1 MPIQQDTHEDQDEVV
16 QEAPRPLP
24 IIEAGID
31 REKVQESSPKGRLC
45 SWLVF
50 FIALVTFFPNLG
62 AFGLWDPWETHYGE
76 VTRNMVETH
85 DWVSPRWG
93 YEGRPVGEPPAE
105 KGPFFSKPVFIFWA
119 EAISIRIF
127 GFSEWAFRFPM
138 AMLALS
144 VVMMVFFSIRRIT
157 GNPWTG
163 VLAAIIVNT
172 SPQFFMIAR
181 QAQTDMPFVGNMS
194 IGLMFLTIAIF
205 SKHQALSD
213 TKFMRRLTLTL
224 LALGL
229 LIFPQLGIIA
239 TDVHPLSEIKGGSAA
254 SRALTHVWKT
264 GFYHA
269 LVYGLIAIPLFWS
282 ILMPT
287 LRARKS
293 QEGLSAE
300 FKDLWQ
306 RRLNLYLFYAFIAL
320 ATLSKGL
327 LGFLLPGA
335 IIFLFI
341 LITWNWKLL
350 SKVELLRGSG
360 IFVLVAFPWY
370 VAMFSVHGMAYYS
383 RFFVHDHFNRFG
395 SGVHQVD
402 TGLFEHFIKWLGFG
416 IFPWSGL
423 VPLALLPIFLTLK
436 TPKGRREQF
445 RIFLFL
451 WAFFSY
457 FLFTKSS
464 TKFHHYIFPA
474 LIPLGTLVGIWL
486 SALPRFPQKI
496 PRLAAVLAI
505 GFTLSLGWTIHD
517 DWQTLRN
524 LMTYKYDRPL
534 PENLPVDRNDLV
546 AEDSK
551 TTWEE
556 SRFFQETPKDIQE
569 GLTSA
574 WGYHPNVI
582 RFTVGLVILS
592 ALLWLFFPTARM
604 IRVGTAGMS
613 AAALILAIWS
623 LNIYLPMLT
632 PAWSQKYIF
641 DEYFDR
647 CSLMP
652 NPAPIDEVYTPL
664 LAHAGLGAISQH
676 LGARKKQVCE
686 EDIISWLFT
695 WRGETFYSNNE
706 ILPVAKTA
714 HIKDYLSEFNE
725 GKAFYAVV
733 ETHREKS
740 FGSTLN
746 REHRGIKKSENQ
758 HLSEIDKWD
767 VQTVHAENP
776 FFVLMHATPM
786 LKKD

>member
-1 MPIQQDTHEDQDEVV
+1 MLTPQHNDDFEPENGE
-16 QEAPRPLP
+16 EARSLP
-24 IIEAGID
+24 ILDAELTSNGASD
-31 REKVQESSPKGRLC
+31 APAKGKAC
-45 SWLVF
+45 FWLVF
-50 FIALVTFFPNLG
+50 FIAVATFFPNLG

-105 KGPFFSKPVFIFWA
+105 KGPFFSKPVLIFWA
-119 EAISIRIF
+119 QAISVRFF

-138 AMLALS
+138 ALLAVLM
-144 VVMMVFFSIRRIT
+144 VMMVYHSVRSIT
-157 GNPWTG
+157 GSPWTAA
-163 VLAAIIVNT
+163 LAAIITNS

-181 QAQTDMPFVGNMS
+181 QAQTDMPFVGTMG
-194 IGLMFLTIAIF
+194 IGLFFLAIAIF
-205 SKHQALSD
+205 KEHSPISDGKFLRNVVLTAIAL
-213 TKFMRRLTLTL
+213 
-224 LALGL
+224 AL

-239 TDVHPLSEIKGGSAA
+239 TDVQPTSEIKAGSTLY
-254 SRALTHVWKT
+254 RTLLHVWKT

-269 LVYGLIAIPLFWS
+269 IIYILFSLPVLGS
-282 ILMPT
+282 IFWPT
-287 LRARKS
+287 LQRWR
-293 QEGLSAE
+293 EGGAFSDE
-300 FKDLWQ
+300 FKDLWS

-341 LITWNWKLL
+341 LVTWNWRLL
-350 SKVELLRGSG
+350 AKVELLRGAG
-360 IFVLVAFPWY
+360 VFILVAFPWY

-402 TGLFEHFIKWLGFG
+402 TGLFEHFIKWLGLG

-423 VPLALLPIFLTLK
+423 VPLALLPLFLILK
-436 TPKGRREQF
+436 TPRGRRDQF
-445 RIFLFL
+445 RIFLFI
-451 WAFFSY
+451 WAFFSF

-474 LIPLGTLVGIWL
+474 LIPLTTLVGMWL
-486 SALPRFPQKI
+486 AALPKFPKNI
-496 PRLAAVLAI
+496 TRLAAILSI
-505 GFTLSLGWTIHD
+505 GFTMSLGWTIHD

-534 PENLPVDRNDLV
+534 PENLPVDRDDLV
-546 AEDSK
+546 SDSAE
-551 TTWEE
+551 TTWQE
-556 SRFFQETPKDIQE
+556 SRFFKETPSDIQA

-582 RFTVGLVILS
+582 RFVMGLAILS
-592 ALLWLFFPTARM
+592 ALMWLFFPTTIM
-604 IRVGTAGMS
+604 IRAGTVGFTAS
-613 AAALILAIWS
+613 ALILAVWS
-623 LNIYLPMLT
+623 LNVYLPMLT

-647 CSLMP
+647 CTLMP
-652 NPAPIDEVYTPL
+652 NPQPIEDVYTPFL
-664 LAHAGLGAISQH
+664 QHAGLGSISEYV
-676 LGARKKQVCE
+676 GARKKQVCE

-706 ILPVAKTA
+706 ILPIAKTA
-714 HIKDYLSEFNE
+714 YIKDYLTEFNE

-733 ETHREKS
+733 ETHRESS
-740 FGSTLN
+740 FGTTLN
-746 REHRGIKKSENQ
+746 REHRAVRNTEGKALAAIE
-758 HLSEIDKWD
+758 KWK
-767 VQTVHAENP
+767 VETLHSENP
-776 FFVLMHATPM
+776 FFVLILASPV
-786 LKKD
+786 LNKN